1 VGSNLLKSGL
11 LIMRALSVALSLLLI
26 TVAVVVPV
34 RHLQAAPDADLW
46 PDWQPH
52 DPNSTVEI
60 DHGDWQAV
68 LDRYV
73 TQHEPGVTSFDYG
86 AASRDG
92 GTGMVAGYV
101 DAMTKVNVDALNR
114 DQQFAYWVNL
124 YNALTVKVVLD
135 HYPVDSI
142 RDIDISPGLFSSGP
156 WGKKLITVEGRTLS
170 LNDIEHRILRPIW
183 HDARIHY
190 VVNCASIGC
199 PALAPEAFDADKLEA
214 QLDQAAR
221 DFINHPR
228 AVRINA
234 DGGLVLSSLY
244 DWYRD
249 DFRKSDAEFIAHLRK
264 FAGPELTKALGDI
277 TELDIAD
284 YEYDWALNT
293 R

>member
-1 VGSNLLKSGL
+1 MWL
-11 LIMRALSVALSLLLI
+11 
-26 TVAVVVPV
+26 VVP
-34 RHLQAAPDADLW
+34 RQPALAAPDADLW
-46 PDWQPH
+46 PDWQAY
-52 DPNSTVEI
+52 DPQSTLEV
-60 DHGDWQAV
+60 DHGAWQVV

-73 TQHEPGVTSFDYG
+73 TVQEPGVTSFDYA
-86 AASRDG
+86 AASQDG
-92 GTGMVAGYV
+92 GTAMVDAYV
-101 DAMTKVNVDALNR
+101 MAMTKVAVDQLNR

-183 HDARIHY
+183 RDARIHY
-190 VVNCASIGC
+190 AVNCASIGC
-199 PALAPEAFDADKLEA
+199 PALAPEAYEASKLDD
-214 QLDQAAR
+214 QLDQAAKG
-221 DFINHPR
+221 FINHSR
-228 AVRINA
+228 AVRVGA

-244 DWYRD
+244 DWYRG
-249 DFRKSDAEFIAHLRK
+249 DFGKSDADFIAHLMA
-264 FAGPELTKALGDI
+264 FAGPELMAILDDT

-284 YEYDWALNT
+284 YEYDWALNA

>member
-1 VGSNLLKSGL
+1 MSFL
-11 LIMRALSVALSLLLI
+11 LIA
-26 TVAVVVPV
+26 VAVVAPV
-34 RHLQAAPDADLW
+34 RPVHAAPDADLW
-46 PDWQPH
+46 PDWQAH
-52 DPNSTVEI
+52 DPSSTVEI

-73 TQHEPGVTSFDYG
+73 TQHEPGATSFDYA

-92 GTGMVAGYV
+92 GAGMVAGYV

-135 HYPVDSI
+135 HYPVESI

-170 LNDIEHRILRPIW
+170 LDDIEHRILRPIW
-183 HDARIHY
+183 RDARIHY

-199 PALAPEAFDADKLEA
+199 PALAPDAFDADKLEA
-214 QLDQAAR
+214 QLDQAVR

-249 DFRKSDAEFIAHLRK
+249 DFGKSDAEFIAHLRK
-264 FAGPELTKALGDI
+264 FAGAELTKALGDI